1 MTDEPH
7 ERATRDELAEEA
19 AAWTDGRL
27 TPEGWR
33 DAPEA
38 VPRAAESKAISIRI
52 PVTMLQ
58 LLRGFAKREGIG
70 YQVLIKR
77 WLNDRLRAERE
88 RLRGQPRPRL
98 RVIRLAG
105 SFPQQDLP
113 GAPYRTGT
121 EG

>member
-1 MTDEPH
+1 MDEPR

-38 VPRAAESKAISIRI
+38 VPRAAESKAISIRL

-58 LLRGFAKREGIG
+58 LLRGFAEREGIG

-77 WLNDRLRAERE
+77 WLDDRLRAERE
-88 RLRGQPRPRL
+88 RLRRQQQTRL
-98 RVIRLAG
+98 RVVRLAS
-105 SFPQQDLP
+105 SFPLQDLP
-113 GAPYRTGT
+113 NAPHRAGT

>member
-1 MTDEPH
+1 MTDERR
-7 ERATRDELAEEA
+7 ERTTRDELAEEA

-27 TPEGWR
+27 TPEDWQ

-38 VPRAAESKAISIRI
+38 VPRAAESKAISIRL
-52 PVTMLQ
+52 PVEMLQ

-77 WLNDRLRAERE
+77 WLDDRLRTERE
-88 RLRGQPRPRL
+88 RLRGQQQTRAS
-98 RVIRLAG
+98 VVRLAS
-105 SFPQQDLP
+105 SFPLRDLP